1 MTTVY
6 IILGILVYIL
16 IAGIF
21 YSFFLNTVGVYFETD
36 AVWTGVFW
44 PIVLPIL
51 LLYLMLIPIKMVIK
65 WIGRK
70 TAPFFRRLK
79 LPDV

>member
-16 IAGIF
+16 IAGIV

-36 AVWTGVFW
+36 AIWTGVFW
-44 PIVLPIL
+44 PLSLPIL
-51 LLYLMLIPIKMVIK
+51 LLYLMFIPIKMLIK
-65 WIGRK
+65 WIGK
-70 TAPFFRRLK
+70 KMTPFFRRLK